1 MDKVA
6 LCVFGVNG
14 VGKSALLE
22 AAMGVCSEPV
32 VIVHGSAILKE
43 SLSIA
48 SYEALESISAREKKR
63 ALIDGMAT
71 LVAASPSPITIV
83 DTHLVVP
90 IRKSGQ
96 LTVEDMWDDS
106 MRELFQGFAYITA
119 QPQTITERR
128 RMDGGRSLRVT
139 NAIPHVCAE
148 DLRLNETRWDELS
161 TRMANRRV
169 VVNDQTVLAGAKKI
183 ADFLQSLMV

>member
-6 LCVFGVNG
+6 LCIFGVNG
-14 VGKSALLE
+14 VGKSSLLQ
-22 AAMGVCSEPV
+22 ATIGVCSEPTI
-32 VIVHGSAILKE
+32 IVHGSAILKE
-43 SLSIA
+43 SLGIA
-48 SYEALESISAREKKR
+48 SYEALESLSARAKKR
-63 ALIDGMAT
+63 ALIDGMAA
-71 LVAASPSPITIV
+71 LVATSPGTITIV

-106 MRELFQGFAYITA
+106 MQEFFQGFAYITA
-119 QPQTITERR
+119 HPRTITERR

-183 ADFLQSLMV
+183 SDFIESLRS